1 MELLVYIVSLSYNH
15 RNGYAFTTYGETFF
29 LTLQNIIVVALILYY
44 NGPRTLLP
52 FYLIAVAGVIY
63 YVQVELPID
72 LLIYAF
78 QLVLLLVSPMFL
90 GVSFISLFNYLRGS
104 TFAMV
109 VSRMPQIITNFKNGN
124 TGQLSAA
131 TVFAF
136 SAGSSARIYTTLN
149 EVKDFNVLVGFLL
162 GTAMNLLLAI
172 QMAYYWNAKPTNAAV
187 GATTP
192 TTSAAPASASA
203 SASAAAAGTGAS
215 ARKSNK
221 EK

>member
-136 SAGSSARIYTTLN
+136 SAGSAARIYTTLN

-203 SASAAAAGTGAS
+203 SASAAAAGTGA
-215 ARKSNK
+215 RKSNK

>member
-90 GVSFISLFNYLRGS
+90 GVSFISFFNYLRGS

-136 SAGSSARIYTTLN
+136 SAGSAARIYTTLN

-203 SASAAAAGTGAS
+203 SASAAAAGTGA
-215 ARKSNK
+215 RKSNK